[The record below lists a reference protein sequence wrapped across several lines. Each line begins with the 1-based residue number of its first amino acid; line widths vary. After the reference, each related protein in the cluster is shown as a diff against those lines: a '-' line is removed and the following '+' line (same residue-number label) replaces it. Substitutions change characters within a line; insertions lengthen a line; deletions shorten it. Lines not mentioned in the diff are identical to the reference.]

1 MFVVAGLGRGGRSL
15 GEMDGDG
22 EPRQVVVCQWR
33 LPCGLGED
41 LVTGN

>member
-1 MFVVAGLGRGGRSL
+1 MFVVAGLGRGGRGL
-15 GEMDGDG
+15 GEMDG

-41 LVTGN
+41 LVTEN